1 MEMTLRVIVDV
12 APAVERVVRAVTA
25 ARGEEREPEKT
36 PAGTPAVVAKAADP
50 APVAVEAPAPV
61 ETAAPVAGEQ
71 PGLQTQAPRLQTQ
84 APYQE
89 KPEDVLP
96 LLRERFGIAA
106 TKEDRDEEQ
115 RRMAKELNRCV
126 VDIIRRVT
134 GNTGAK
140 SIADLRDDA
149 DRERFIRESLSIT
162 YQSNSRTFYCEP
174 F

>member
-1 MEMTLRVIVDV
+1 MEMTLRVIIDV

-36 PAGTPAVVAKAADP
+36 PAGTPEAVVAKAADP
-50 APVAVEAPAPV
+50 APGAVEAPAPV

-71 PGLQTQAPRLQTQ
+71 PGLPTQ

-106 TKEDRDEEQ
+106 SKEDRDEEQ

-149 DRERFIRESLSIT
+149 DRERFIRESLSIA

>member
-36 PAGTPAVVAKAADP
+36 PAGTSEKVQEVV
-50 APVAVEAPAPV
+50 ETPAPV
-61 ETAAPVAGEQ
+61 ETAVPVAGEQ

-96 LLRERFGIAA
+96 LLRARFGVAA
-106 TKEDRDEEQ
+106 AKEDRDEEQ

>member
-36 PAGTPAVVAKAADP
+36 PEAVSVVP
-50 APVAVEAPAPV
+50 VEAPAPV
-61 ETAAPVAGEQ
+61 ETAVPVAGEQ
-71 PGLQTQAPRLQTQ
+71 PGLQTQAPRPEPQ

-106 TKEDRDEEQ
+106 AKEDRDEEQ

-126 VDIIRRVT
+126 GDIIRRVT

-149 DRERFIRESLSIT
+149 DRERFIRESLSIA